1 MFCKTSYCILYL
13 LGVFGFSCAVWAK
26 EPLSDS
32 SAVHAVSSS
41 HEAAFVVDKNSVVS
55 SKKGDV
61 ETAKEDTLY
70 ITSALANIDVDLSQL
85 KYKVDIYKQDYAGIF
100 SGDEKDLVAFL
111 YQFTFDDFNRVSAQQ
126 FHQLNKENY
135 QKTSIFPSKVPV
147 QCYAFVATES
157 LKLLCHYGFN
167 PLSKIAGMVAALKAG
182 S

>member
-1 MFCKTSYCILYL
+1 MKYSILGMLAL
-13 LGVFGFSCAVWAK
+13 LNVCCAVWAK

-55 SKKGDV
+55 SEKGDV

-70 ITSALANIDVDLSQL
+70 ITSALANIDVDLSEFNYQ
-85 KYKVDIYKQDYAGIF
+85 VDVYKQDYADVL
-100 SGDEKDLVAFL
+100 SGEEKDLVAFL
-111 YQFTFDDFNRVSAQQ
+111 YQLTFDNFSDISAKKLS
-126 FHQLNKENY
+126 QLQKKDY
-135 QKTSIFPSKVPV
+135 QKTYISPSKAPV
-147 QCYAFVATES
+147 QCYAFVASES

-167 PLSKIAGMVAALKAG
+167 PPSKIAGMVEGLKAG